1 MSALDHIGHSHDG
14 QDANSR
20 AVAENCGCE
29 EFNALQSRLNRRTF
43 IGGVLALGGGILLG
57 EGTGIEYALAD
68 TAASG
73 DVIISLNMRGG
84 MDGLLAVQ
92 PLSSARLMKLRP
104 DLTLNDS
111 ELLQLDGF
119 FGLHP
124 NLAGFKTL
132 FDAKELSIV
141 HASGIPFGTRSHF
154 EDQHSLEMAAY
165 ESPGTV
171 GGWQTRLLKNT
182 GTSAVFEGVAV
193 GSNMPTSLS
202 GDAEAVAFD
211 NLGYVKL
218 KDFNMERGA
227 QLEVLR
233 SLHKDTGLLW
243 NKTAQ
248 TSIEAALR
256 LENVNQAAGVTYPT
270 GALGTRFQLLAQL
283 LKSGIPVRSANIDFD
298 GPLDVHTAAGNRTG
312 TMADNFK
319 RLADTITAFKA
330 DLGPLWQKVTVVTV
344 TEFGRRLSQNA
355 QLGLD
360 HGWASAMFVM
370 GGSGKGGKIVAKW
383 PGLEDKQLSD
393 GDLAVTT
400 DYRDVLSDVLMNR
413 GGVSSTQLK
422 QIFPNYSPAGL
433 GLFS

>member
-1 MSALDHIGHSHDG
+1 MSPLDFLGQSHEADTSNSHDAG
-14 QDANSR
+14 P
-20 AVAENCGCE
+20 NCGCD
-29 EFNALQSRLNRRTF
+29 EFNALQLRLNRRTF

-68 TAASG
+68 TPVSG
-73 DVIISLNMRGG
+73 DIIISLNMRGG

-92 PLSSARLMKLRP
+92 PLGSDRLRTLRP

-124 NLAGFKTL
+124 NLAGFKAL
-132 FDAKELSIV
+132 FDSKELSII
-141 HASGIPFGTRSHF
+141 HATGIPFGTRSHF

-182 GTSAVFEGVAV
+182 GVATVFEGVAV

-202 GDAEAVAFD
+202 GDTSAVAFD
-211 NLGYVKL
+211 NLAYVKL
-218 KDFNMERGA
+218 KDFNFDRSA

-233 SLHKDTGLLW
+233 ELHKDTGLLW
-243 NKTAQ
+243 NKSAQ
-248 TSIEAALR
+248 TSINAALQ
-256 LENVNQAAGVTYPT
+256 LESVNQAATVTYPA
-270 GALGTRFQLLAQL
+270 GALGTRFKLLAQL

-298 GPLDVHTAAGNRTG
+298 GPLDVHTNAGNRTG
-312 TMADNFK
+312 TMATNFQ

-370 GGSGKGGKIVAKW
+370 GGSGKGGKIVTKW
-383 PGLEDKQLSD
+383 PGLLDSQLSS

-413 GGVSSTQLK
+413 GGVSTTQLK